1 MRCHRNDQTTRPMS
15 PSKKAI
21 VIGGSIGGLFA
32 ANLLLR
38 AGWEVQI
45 YEQVTAELESRGA
58 GIVTHP
64 ELLDVLRE
72 AGVVV
77 DASLGI
83 QVEERIVLNVDG
95 SRNGTLRY
103 PQILT
108 AWGRLFALLRAAF
121 PDEFYHSGK
130 VLSTFHQ
137 DANSVTVHFADGEI
151 VCADLLIAADG
162 LRSMVRQA
170 LVANAKPH
178 YAGYIAWRGMV
189 EESALSQRAL
199 QEMFPYFSFGLPEHE
214 QMIAYPV
221 AGKNNTVE
229 PGMRRYN
236 FVWYRPADEATTLRD
251 MVTDASGK
259 IWPEGIPPPLIQAH
273 HLAEARALATQ
284 VLAPQFAEMI
294 EKTEHLFFQPVF
306 DLESQQLAF
315 GRIALLGDAAFVAR
329 PHVGMGVTKAAE
341 DARSLVQAL
350 TASDDLNTAL
360 DQYQAARLA
369 IGKQIVARA
378 RGLGAY
384 MQAQISTPHERA
396 MAEKYRS
403 AEVVMAETAVSLRG
417 G

>member
-1 MRCHRNDQTTRPMS
+1 MASHMHP
-15 PSKKAI
+15 PKKAI

-32 ANLLLR
+32 ANLLHR
-38 AGWEVQI
+38 AGWDVHV
-45 YEQVTAELESRGA
+45 YEQVAAELESRGA

-64 ELLDVLRE
+64 ELLDALTE
-72 AGVVV
+72 AGVTV

-83 QVEERIVLNVDG
+83 EVEERITLAADG
-95 SRNGTLRY
+95 SRAATSRY

-108 AWGRLFALLRAAF
+108 AWGRLFALLSAAF
-121 PDEFYHSGK
+121 PAERYHGGK
-130 VLSTFHQ
+130 ALSSFQQ
-137 DANSVTVHFADGEI
+137 DQDSVTVQFTDGDG
-151 VCADLLIAADG
+151 VTADLLIAADG
-162 LRSMVRQA
+162 LRSMVRQT
-170 LVANAKPH
+170 LVANARPQ
-178 YAGYIAWRGMV
+178 YVGYIAWRGMV
-189 EESALSQRAL
+189 EESALSERAL
-199 QEMFPYFSFGLPEHE
+199 QEMFPYFAFGLPEHE

-221 AGKNNTVE
+221 AGKNNIVE
-229 PGMRRYN
+229 PGKRRYN

-273 HLAEARALATQ
+273 HLAEARAAARQ

-306 DLESQQLAF
+306 DLESTQLAF

-341 DARSLVQAL
+341 DAQALVQAL
-350 TASDDLNTAL
+350 AAHDDLATAL
-360 DQYQAARLA
+360 DHYQTARLA
-369 IGKQIVARA
+369 IGKQIIARA

-403 AEVVMAETAVSLRG
+403 VEVVMAETAVSLRAV
-417 G
+417 

>member
-1 MRCHRNDQTTRPMS
+1 MNQ
-15 PSKKAI
+15 SKKAI
-21 VIGGSIGGLFA
+21 IIGGSIGGLFA

-38 AGWEVQI
+38 AGWDVHV
-45 YEQVTAELESRGA
+45 YEQVAAELESRGA

-64 ELLDVLRE
+64 ELLDALRE
-72 AGVVV
+72 AGVMV

-83 QVEERIVLNVDG
+83 QVEERITLDSNG
-95 SRNGTLRY
+95 SQIRSLHY

-108 AWGRLFALLRAAF
+108 AWGRLFALLNTAF
-121 PDEFYHSGK
+121 PSERYHGGK
-130 VLSTFHQ
+130 VLTAFDQNPSC
-137 DANSVTVHFADGEI
+137 VTAHFADGET
-151 VCADLLIAADG
+151 VRADLLIAADG
-162 LRSMVRQA
+162 LRSKVRQT
-170 LVANAKPH
+170 LVPNASPQ

-189 EESALSQRAL
+189 EESALSTRAL
-199 QEMFPYFSFGLPEHE
+199 KEMFPYFAFGLPEHE

-221 AGKNNTVE
+221 AGKNNSVE
-229 PGMRRYN
+229 PGKRRYN

-273 HLAEARALATQ
+273 HLAHARVAAQQ

-306 DLESQQLAF
+306 DLESNQLAF

-341 DARSLVQAL
+341 DAQSLVQKL
-350 TASDDLNTAL
+350 TAYDDLSTAL
-360 DQYQAARLA
+360 EQYQTARLTS
-369 IGKQIVARA
+369 GKHIVARA

-384 MQAQISTPHERA
+384 MQAQISTPQERA

-403 AEVVMAETAVSLRG
+403 AEMVMAETAVSLRG
-417 G
+417 R